1 MNLNDEEVQK
11 TNSEKGS
18 VSSGPEKKL
27 SRIVAA
33 LAKDYPVL
41 YLNPDHDSIES
52 YRMVVQRG
60 EEPPEKSLDHY
71 QGDVLDSDE
80 SVSSPVGP
88 VRVITLGNRHDF
100 ELVIRGFMA
109 AREGPDAK
117 VPESQGAAML
127 RVFNWPRIHAHLAG
141 FPESER
147 NAEFKRFTSVKDN
160 YLDRLVILSR
170 GPYSHVNAAEAG
182 FDETQ
187 WLQLSDT
194 IRRYHE
200 ITHVICR
207 RLFPENIDA
216 VRDELVADTVGL
228 VAAFGSFDP
237 ELEKKFLGIRDGRY
251 TGGRLGNYTDEPE
264 TVTESVC
271 TMLSRFEDAIRK
283 TEWESPY
290 DLIPPLMNL

>member
-1 MNLNDEEVQK
+1 MNLKNEEVQK
-11 TNSEKGS
+11 TNSEKDA
-18 VSSGPEKKL
+18 VSFRPEKNT
-27 SRIVAA
+27 SPIVAA
-33 LAKDYPVL
+33 LANDYPVL

-52 YRMVVQRG
+52 YRMAVQRG
-60 EEPPEKSLDHY
+60 EEPQRKTLDHY

-80 SVSSPVGP
+80 TVSSPAGP

-100 ELVIRGFMA
+100 ELVIRGLMA

-141 FPESER
+141 FPEPER
-147 NAEFKRFTSVKDN
+147 NLEFKRFTSVKDN

-170 GPYSHVNAAEAG
+170 GPYSHVDAAEAG
-182 FDETQ
+182 FDETE

-207 RLFPENIDA
+207 RLFPENIEA
-216 VRDELVADTVGL
+216 VRDELVADAVGL
-228 VAAFGSFDP
+228 VAAFGAFDP

-264 TVTESVC
+264 ITAESVC
-271 TMLSRFEDAIRK
+271 TMLSRFEEVIRK